1 MVLQCRK
8 CMGYKLHFILVTSF
22 IKEKGFNGSLTFHIR
37 CKKKKKKASICRKS
51 SFDALSVQGRTLPP
65 IKVSLDV
72 LYNS

>member
-37 CKKKKKKASICRKS
+37 CKKKKKKHPFAENVHLMHFQCRVEHY
-51 SFDALSVQGRTLPP
+51 LQ
-65 IKVSLDV
+65 
-72 LYNS
+72 